1 VDATPDDLTR
11 PLGVERLPHRRARP
25 VARLA
30 ALGGLLV
37 ATALIGIV
45 ALWPGRQA
53 PAPFA
58 VAPIRERDPAPAV
71 PSIQEGAARRS
82 AGEVETASGVAVV
95 RAEGGAAPD
104 AVVIRVPDQP
114 VRLAPAPD
122 TRLVER
128 TRYGLLPK
136 VGPDGARPAQIYARP
151 LPGPAAGRSRPRISL
166 LVGGLGISPTA
177 TAEAIARLPP
187 AVTLAFA
194 PYGSDLERLVA
205 RAREGGHEVM
215 LQVPM
220 EPFDY
225 PDNDPGP
232 HTLTVGA
239 KPQENLDRLHW
250 VMGRFTGYTGIV
262 TYMGAKLTAD
272 EAALSP
278 ILREVGGRGLI
289 LVDDGSSS
297 RSTIRTGVQGTTPTL
312 RAHGVV
318 DALPQPD
325 AVDRE
330 LTRLEAAARE
340 RGAAVATASALPLT
354 VDRIARWARGL
365 DERGLD
371 LVPVSALAEA
381 RR

>member
-1 VDATPDDLTR
+1 
-11 PLGVERLPHRRARP
+11 
-25 VARLA
+25 
-30 ALGGLLV
+30 
-37 ATALIGIV
+37 
-45 ALWPGRQA
+45 
-53 PAPFA
+53 
-58 VAPIRERDPAPAV
+58 
-71 PSIQEGAARRS
+71 
-82 AGEVETASGVAVV
+82 VAVV

-177 TAEAIARLPP
+177 TAEAIAKLPP

-194 PYGSDLERLVA
+194 PYGRDLERLVA
-205 RAREGGHEVM
+205 RARDSGHEVM

-297 RSTIRTGVQGTTPTL
+297 RSTIRTGLQGTTPTL

-354 VDRIARWARGL
+354 VERIARWARGL

-381 RR
+381 GR